1 MVQSQHSHRPP
12 LRTVLETYTAIT
24 GATYTAKAGDRVI
37 GVNRAGAVTITL
49 PSAEVRKGRVYTI
62 KDESGAASSNNITLD
77 TEGAE
82 TIDGS
87 ATDVINVNYESKSYY
102 SDGTNWFI
110 LPITPDTNTQLTLS
124 TTVSTQAHG
133 DSAAAGSATTAS
145 KGDHKHAMPAALA
158 LSTTVSTQAHGDSS
172 DAGSASD
179 ASKGDHKHAMPA
191 AGGISQSTQSALE
204 AETNEN
210 TYAPPDLIK
219 HSPGVCKVWCHV
231 TATGTLSS
239 PDYGVSTVTDVGVG
253 DHTVNFTTSFST
265 AIYAPVSTGD
275 GIGVITWDSL
285 LVGSISLNMFEDL
298 AVTRADRDHSFQAFG
313 DL

>member
-62 KDESGAASSNNITLD
+62 KDESGGASSNNITVD

-82 TIDGS
+82 TIDGA
-87 ATDVINVNYESKSYY
+87 ATDVINVNYESKGYY

-110 LPITPDTNTQLTLS
+110 LPITPDTNTQLALS

-133 DSAAAGSATTAS
+133 DSA
-145 KGDHKHAMPAALA
+145 
-158 LSTTVSTQAHGDSS
+158 

-191 AGGISQSTQSALE
+191 VGGPTEATQSDMEDEGSTNADRYVSP
-204 AETNEN
+204 ETAK
-210 TYAPPDLIK
+210 Y
-219 HSPGVCKVWCHV
+219 SPGSAKVWCHI
-231 TATGTLSS
+231 TAAGALSS
-239 PDYGVSTVTDVGVG
+239 PDYGVSTVTDTGTG
-253 DHTVNFTTSFST
+253 DRTINYTTSFSS
-265 AIYAPVSTGD
+265 AIYAPVSGGD
-275 GIGVITWDSL
+275 VNGVQKIDSL
-285 LVGSISLNMFEDL
+285 AVGSCRVQIYSDL
-298 AVTRADRDHSFQAFG
+298 ASTLDDRIHQFTAHG